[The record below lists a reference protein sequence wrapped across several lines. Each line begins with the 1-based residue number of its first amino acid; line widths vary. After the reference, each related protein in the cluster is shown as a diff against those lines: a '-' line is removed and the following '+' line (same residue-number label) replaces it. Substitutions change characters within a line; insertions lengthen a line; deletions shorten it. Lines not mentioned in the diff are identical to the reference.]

1 MDFERIIET
10 KHDLVVENFD
20 YWVAIIGQNVD
31 SIYSNKVLFKLVDIN
46 FIATNPIFD
55 FVEDEH
61 KVIILHVN
69 LMVEDRVVN

>member
-1 MDFERIIET
+1 MDFERIIEN

-20 YWVAIIGQNVD
+20 YLVAIIDQNVD
-31 SIYSNKVLFKLVDIN
+31 SIYSNKVPFKLVDIN

-61 KVIILHVN
+61 KVIILRVN
-69 LMVEDRVVN
+69 LMAED